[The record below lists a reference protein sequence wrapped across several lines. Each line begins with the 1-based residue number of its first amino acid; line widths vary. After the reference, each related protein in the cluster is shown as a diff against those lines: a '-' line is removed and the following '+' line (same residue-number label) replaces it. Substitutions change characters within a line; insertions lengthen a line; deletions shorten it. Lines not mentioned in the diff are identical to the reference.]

1 MQTIAVPLED
11 DLYRKAHSKAIA
23 AGTSVP
29 EVVAEYLRTW
39 AVVEVE
45 LDQARREM
53 KSRFA
58 QPDWQFSV
66 GEPDDR
72 SQRNARR

>member
-1 MQTIAVPLED
+1 MQTIVVPLED
-11 DLYRKAHSKAIA
+11 EIYLKAHSKAIA

-29 EVVAEYLRTW
+29 EVIAEYLRHW
-39 AVVEVE
+39 AVDEGE
-45 LDQARREM
+45 LDQARQAM
-53 KSRFA
+53 KARFA

-66 GEPDDR
+66 GKTDDR